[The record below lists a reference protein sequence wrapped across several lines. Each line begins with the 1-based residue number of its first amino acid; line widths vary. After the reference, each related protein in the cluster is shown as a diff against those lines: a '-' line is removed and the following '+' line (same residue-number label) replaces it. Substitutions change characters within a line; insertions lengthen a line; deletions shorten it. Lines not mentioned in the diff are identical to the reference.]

1 MFGWRKRMSADF
13 SNEIAAHIALE
24 AERLHGQGLS
34 EAEATAAA
42 RRNFGNLLGANEL
55 FYESSRWMWLDHIR
69 QDLRY
74 AARQK
79 QLYRL
84 GETLQC
90 LRDRRL
96 SGRTSACIPAIPSK
110 TPSCLLNESRRVVW
124 HCAAWSQMT

>member
-1 MFGWRKRMSADF
+1 MFGWRKRTSADF

-34 EAEATAAA
+34 EAEGTAAA

-74 AARQK
+74 AARQLRNDKGFTAVAILTLALGIGANTAIFSLIDAVLFRSLPVSNPK
-79 QLYRL
+79 QL
-84 GETLQC
+84 
-90 LRDRRL
+90 
-96 SGRTSACIPAIPSK
+96 
-110 TPSCLLNESRRVVW
+110 
-124 HCAAWSQMT
+124 